1 MLASRLLRFSYVSD
15 ASAIN
20 VPEDA
25 LCAAL
30 RERGQRVTPQR
41 LTIARVVRELDTH
54 VTAEQVLTAVSD
66 RLPGVS
72 LPTVY
77 ATLELLEE
85 LGSVRRVSAGGGA
98 VLYDPRTHP
107 HHHVVCTRCGAVADI
122 DAPLDDEAVLRAAR
136 AAGFEPERADTV
148 VHAVCSA
155 CRS

>member
-1 MLASRLLRFSYVSD
+1 MADGAHMQL
-15 ASAIN
+15 
-20 VPEDA
+20 PEDA
-25 LCAAL
+25 LCSAL

-41 LTIARVVRELDTH
+41 LTIARVVRELDRH

-77 ATLELLEE
+77 ATRELLEE

-122 DAPLDDEAVLRAAR
+122 DAPLDDEAVITAAR
-136 AAGFEPERADTV
+136 DAGFEPERADTV
-148 VHAVCSA
+148 VHGI
-155 CRS
+155 